1 MLLLGVA
8 GEESWESL
16 SEDFRVALMTALT
29 VGEGALGTVG
39 RRLYVELLQNKP
51 RNISHVWDGG
61 RQRRSEATTD
71 KHCLGL
77 WVGGGAARVE
87 GCCVCGMPR
96 MGMGVES
103 PAGMRE
109 MKPFMLICIPRWCDV
124 GDCPRARGV
133 GVACKSC
140 QGSSRR
146 GVVGV
151 SSDVRVQRRRR
162 RFQAE
167 RCMS

>member
-1 MLLLGVA
+1 M
-8 GEESWESL
+8 
-16 SEDFRVALMTALT
+16 
-29 VGEGALGTVG
+29 
-39 RRLYVELLQNKP
+39 
-51 RNISHVWDGG
+51 
-61 RQRRSEATTD
+61 
-71 KHCLGL
+71 
-77 WVGGGAARVE
+77 E

-96 MGMGVES
+96 TGMGVES

-109 MKPFMLICIPRWCDV
+109 MGRLMLVGIPWWCDV
-124 GDCPRARGV
+124 GDCPRARGI
-133 GVACKSC
+133 GEACNSC

-167 RCMS
+167 RCRS

>member
-1 MLLLGVA
+1 M
-8 GEESWESL
+8 
-16 SEDFRVALMTALT
+16 
-29 VGEGALGTVG
+29 
-39 RRLYVELLQNKP
+39 
-51 RNISHVWDGG
+51 
-61 RQRRSEATTD
+61 
-71 KHCLGL
+71 
-77 WVGGGAARVE
+77 E

-96 MGMGVES
+96 TGMGVES

-109 MKPFMLICIPRWCDV
+109 MGRLMLVGIPRWCDV
-124 GDCPRARGV
+124 GDCPRARGI
-133 GVACKSC
+133 GEACNSS

-167 RCMS
+167 RCRS